1 LEKEIGFSN
10 HAIDVFELPRIQDIK
25 YENVDKKYL
34 RVMVFNRVIVFILL
48 AVAFLVVHYFSDE
61 SFDYVIEFFSVWT
74 LLFFTVIC
82 FGYLK
87 FKTLAFA
94 LREKDL
100 VFKRGVLTLKT
111 TIIPFNRIQH
121 VAINQGPL
129 MRWLDLSN
137 LKIYTAG
144 GSTSDLSINGL
155 SSSMAESIKTFVTNK
170 VSDEQ
175 PLESNQD
182 VTMSSHGKPLT
193 DLNPEL
199 DHNSTDDNSTDD
211 IAENPSDKTQNS

>member
-1 LEKEIGFSN
+1 
-10 HAIDVFELPRIQDIK
+10 
-25 YENVDKKYL
+25 
-34 RVMVFNRVIVFILL
+34 VMMLNRVIVLIIL
-48 AVAFLVVHYFSDE
+48 AVGFLVIHYFSDE

-94 LREKDL
+94 IREKDL
-100 VFKRGVLTLKT
+100 VFKRGVLTMKT

-121 VAINQGPL
+121 VAINQGL
-129 MRWLDLSN
+129 IMRWLDLSN

-155 SSSMAESIKTFVTNK
+155 TSTLAESIKSFVTNK

-182 VTMSSHGKPLT
+182 VSVSTNDKPLT
-193 DLNPEL
+193 DLNPEFE
-199 DHNSTDDNSTDD
+199 HSSIDD
-211 IAENPSDKTQNS
+211 IAENPSDKSQNS